1 MSTLASQFRQ
11 ALRMRRRNAARET
24 ALYGLLMADVLLLRR
39 RGFGVHVELVRGRKR
54 YRVGNRLLDASAL
67 SATAARERRLLG
79 AP

>member
-11 ALRMRRRNAARET
+11 ALRLRRRNAARET
-24 ALYGLLMADVLLLRR
+24 ALYGALLADVRLLRR
-39 RGFGVHVELVRGRKR
+39 RGFGVHVELVRGRKA
-54 YRVGNRLLDASAL
+54 YRVGNRLLDATAL